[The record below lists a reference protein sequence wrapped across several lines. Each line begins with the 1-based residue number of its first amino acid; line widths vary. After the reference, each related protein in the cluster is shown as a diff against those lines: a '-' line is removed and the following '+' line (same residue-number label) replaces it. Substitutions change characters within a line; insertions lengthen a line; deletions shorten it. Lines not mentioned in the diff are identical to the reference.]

1 MDNHHISQDIKER
14 LVGFPEESIP
24 ELIDYIELLKQNH
37 KAKIEK
43 SIKPLKQ
50 EYFSEAGP

>member
-1 MDNHHISQDIKER
+1 MDKHISQDIKER
-14 LVGFPEESIP
+14 LAGFPEESIP

-37 KAKIEK
+37 KAKIK
-43 SIKPLKQ
+43 KPTKPLKQ